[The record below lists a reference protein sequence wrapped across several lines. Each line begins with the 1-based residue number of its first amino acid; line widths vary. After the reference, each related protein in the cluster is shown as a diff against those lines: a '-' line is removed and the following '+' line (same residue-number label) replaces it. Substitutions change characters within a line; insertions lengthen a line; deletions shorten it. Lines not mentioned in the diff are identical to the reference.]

1 VTYYL
6 QAGGWP
12 DEVVAPSAIPYS
24 PESLTPREMTSD
36 DINKFKQDWVA
47 AVKRAL
53 KAGFDVR
60 PPESTSDLINTDFVR
75 PSKFTLHMGIF

>member
-1 VTYYL
+1 VTDCL

-12 DEVVAPSAIPYS
+12 DDVVAPSAIPYS

-36 DINKFKQDWVA
+36 DITKFKQDWVA

-60 PPESTSDLINTDFVR
+60 PPDSTSDLIDTDSFR
-75 PSKFTLHMGIF
+75 LSKFTLHMDIS

>member
-1 VTYYL
+1 VAYYS

-24 PESLTPREMTSD
+24 PDSLAPREMTSD
-36 DINKFKQDWVA
+36 DIAKFKQDWVA

-60 PPESTSDLINTDFVR
+60 PPNSTSDLIDTDCVR
-75 PSKFTLHMGIF
+75 PSKSTLHMVIS

>member
-1 VTYYL
+1 MTNYL

-36 DINKFKQDWVA
+36 DIARFKQDWVA

-60 PPESTSDLINTDFVR
+60 PPDSTCELIDTDFVR
-75 PSKFTLHMGIF
+75 PSKSTLHMDIS

>member
-1 VTYYL
+1 MTYCL

-36 DINKFKQDWVA
+36 DITKFKQDWVA

-60 PPESTSDLINTDFVR
+60 SSENTSDLIDTDFVR
-75 PSKFTLHMGIF
+75 PSKFTLHMDIS